1 MAFLGKAF
9 LGKPTILAGLCALC
23 ILSAFDITA
32 SGAAKAASV
41 TDLAGRTVEVRT
53 PVRRVILGEGR
64 QLYVVA
70 LLDREDP
77 TRRIAGWRKDLI
89 QADPN
94 TYNQYLRAFPEIARI
109 PTFGGVDD
117 GTFDLEKAIALQPDV
132 LILNIEAQRSS
143 EDARVIEKLGALGIP
158 VVYADFRHKPL
169 ENTEPTI
176 RLFGRLFGQ
185 EERAEAF
192 IAFRTEQ
199 IRRVTDVIAA
209 SKPPRPKIFIERIGG
224 YTPDCCLTFGDENF
238 GRLVE
243 MAGGSNIA
251 RDLIPG
257 TFGQLSPERVIAAD
271 PDQVVVTSANWEAYV
286 PGGGWIG
293 VGPGADLGEA
303 ARKLNAFTGRPAY
316 TGIRANA
323 TGSFHAIWHQFYNSP
338 YQFVALQQLAKW
350 FHPTLF
356 ADLDPEATFR
366 ALHERFLP
374 IPYQPGY
381 FVSLGGKAT
390 SP

>member
-1 MAFLGKAF
+1 MAIFGRHTLLAVLAALGV
-9 LGKPTILAGLCALC
+9 LAAGIPA
-23 ILSAFDITA
+23 D
-32 SGAAKAASV
+32 AAPV

-64 QLYVVA
+64 QLYLVA

-77 TRRIAGWRKDLI
+77 VRRIAGWRKDLI
-89 QADPN
+89 QADPD
-94 TYNQYLRAFPEIARI
+94 TYAQYLRAFPDIARI
-109 PTFGGVDD
+109 PTFGGIED
-117 GTFDLEKAIALQPDV
+117 GTFDLEKAIAVNPDV
-132 LILNIEAQRSS
+132 LILNIEAQRAS
-143 EDARVIEKLGALGIP
+143 EDARTIETLGALGIP
-158 VVYADFRHKPL
+158 VVYADFRHQAL

-176 RLFGRLFGQ
+176 RLFGTLFGQ
-185 EERAEAF
+185 EARAEAF
-192 IAFRTEQ
+192 IAFRAEQ
-199 IRRVTDVIAA
+199 IRRVTGVIAA
-209 SKPPRPKIFIERIGG
+209 HRPARPKVFIERIGG

-251 RDLIPG
+251 TGLIPG

-271 PDQVVVTSANWEAYV
+271 PDHVVVTSANWEAYV
-286 PGGGWIG
+286 PGGSWIG

-303 ARKLNAFTGRPAY
+303 ARKLRAFTKRPAY
-316 TGIRANA
+316 TGIKANA
-323 TGSFHAIWHQFYNSP
+323 TGSFHAVWHQFYNSP

-350 FHPTLF
+350 FHPALF

-374 IPYQPGY
+374 IAHQPGY
-381 FVSLGGKAT
+381 FVSLGGKAET
-390 SP
+390 P